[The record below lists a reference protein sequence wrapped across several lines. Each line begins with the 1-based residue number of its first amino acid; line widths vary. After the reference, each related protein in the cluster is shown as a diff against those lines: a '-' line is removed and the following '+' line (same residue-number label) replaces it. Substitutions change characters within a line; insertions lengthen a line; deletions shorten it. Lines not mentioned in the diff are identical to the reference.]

1 MKIKIFGGILIAALA
16 FTSIAEAQTHTP
28 VITQRQRNQRHRIN
42 QGVRSGELTRN
53 EARHLRADERRI
65 SEEKR
70 MAKANGHV
78 SRAER
83 QRLRREENRT
93 NRAIRRDKHNGR
105 VR

>member
-28 VITQRQRNQRHRIN
+28 VITQRQRNQQHRIN
-42 QGVRSGELTRN
+42 KGVRNGELTRS

-65 SEEKR
+65 REDKR
-70 MAKANGHV
+70 MAKADGHIT
-78 SRAER
+78 RAER
-83 QRLRREENRT
+83 QRLRRDENRA
-93 NRAIRRDKHNGR
+93 NRDIRRDKHNSR